1 MVTFS
6 WNQMITNHI
15 WQYLIN
21 FFERVNKY
29 CSCAVILC
37 EIKLVFNNNH
47 IWIAVSVQRINYWK
61 TNLLLIRSKRNIN
74 FFQSLNEPWH
84 LMLAKV
90 IKYLIRACW
99 INKALRMIYII
110 KLERT
115 TLIYKFS
122 TVCILRPN
130 KMLLMDCNQ
139 MENPWDIGLSI
150 IRTMSLSQ
158 TR

>member
-21 FFERVNKY
+21 FFERVNEY

-110 KLERT
+110 K
-115 TLIYKFS
+115 FS
-122 TVCILRPN
+122 TVCILRPI
-130 KMLLMDCNQ
+130 KMLLMDC
-139 MENPWDIGLSI
+139 ISI